1 MLTDS
6 SVYRNHAYD
15 DYGIGDTG
23 IVGSGRTLSGG
34 VEKFLR
40 VPSAFSLDDLHEK
53 SFTFSTWIKL
63 DEAPPS
69 KAEDSVYA
77 SGYLTNPNDTYFDDI
92 NNFYTLTPSGSRIM
106 QTGPRQ
112 GLYFDGDND
121 FKNGGLV
128 LTEMIIIS
136 LSFKLFSL
144 PRKVVTT
151 FSDVTARMI
160 MPRSGWILIGM
171 VLLRKMEISAVR
183 N

>member
-1 MLTDS
+1 MILILMILITFTHLPRVVVELCKPDQGRVS
-6 SVYRNHAYD
+6 ILM
-15 DYGIGDTG
+15 GITTL
-23 IVGSGRTLSGG
+23 RT
-34 VEKFLR
+34 
-40 VPSAFSLDDLHEK
+40 
-53 SFTFSTWIKL
+53 
-63 DEAPPS
+63 
-69 KAEDSVYA
+69 
-77 SGYLTNPNDTYFDDI
+77 
-92 NNFYTLTPSGSRIM
+92 
-106 QTGPRQ
+106 
-112 GLYFDGDND
+112 
-121 FKNGGLV
+121 GGLV